1 VQPLRTHVRNV
12 ADLGQAEYCPPLDS
26 ALFAAIAADYDLSN
40 ETSVQEARVTLDALK
55 ESAQAEEGTEFDA
68 SGSWGHDI
76 AQDGPEASRTT
87 TKTNTSTANDI
98 EATGT
103 SQALSSLNLADIGS
117 ETSSVD
123 GGHEDVDLE
132 SLDHETKVSVL
143 KQLCPLLSDF
153 TVSHTLTKYD
163 DKFARAV
170 DDLLNQNYLAS
181 TSDGESDYGISNK
194 GIDAFSEDNIRRRGR
209 KGKKKGT
216 NVKMAVDAKSG
227 FLPSS
232 DTSAVSSTNQWQT
245 ATEDIDFVT
254 LHSGLPATLVRSAY
268 YKNHTSVSET
278 IAYFLRD
285 IMKSTSRISSSDST
299 VQVHAVDL
307 GRDFPGVASDY
318 LTALIRLTHPS
329 MTSAYEL
336 AKALTTKKRSNATST
351 TVVPQYTALS
361 LSDDEYEVAGMQRP
375 RSSSPALG
383 LLSHATASGLAAS
396 HTVNHRAV
404 MAQAQAA
411 YRKSRSDR
419 LMSGAAAYYSQVGRD
434 HAAASRGYTS
444 AAADALVKSQST
456 SEQIDLHGVYVEDAV
471 RIAKRSVE
479 TWWNGLGES
488 RVNGRVG
495 AADRAR
501 GFSIV
506 TGVGKHSEGGRG
518 KINPAVSKMLKAEGW
533 RFENASGVIYV
544 QGRQRAV

>member
-1 VQPLRTHVRNV
+1 MQI
-12 ADLGQAEYCPPLDS
+12 ADADQAEYCPPLDS
-26 ALFAAIAADYDLSN
+26 ALFAAIAADYDLSDP
-40 ETSVQEARVTLDALK
+40 TSVQEAKVTLDALK
-55 ESAQAEEGTEFDA
+55 ESAQAEDGIDFDA
-68 SGSWGHDI
+68 SGSGGHDF
-76 AQDGPEASRTT
+76 AQDDPQTSQTN
-87 TKTNTSTANDI
+87 TKTDGSTDV
-98 EATGT
+98 
-103 SQALSSLNLADIGS
+103 SQTLSGLNLADIGS
-117 ETSSVD
+117 ETSSLD
-123 GGHEDVDLE
+123 GSHEDVDLE
-132 SLDHETKVSVL
+132 SLDHDTKVSVL
-143 KQLCPLLSDF
+143 KQLCPLLSEF

-163 DKFARAV
+163 DKFARTV

-181 TSDGESDYGISNK
+181 TSEGESDYGISNK
-194 GIDAFSEDNIRRRGR
+194 GIDAFSEDNVRRRGR

-216 NVKMAVDAKSG
+216 NAKMYADDTKLDPLAS
-227 FLPSS
+227 PRSNSASS
-232 DTSAVSSTNQWQT
+232 VNQWQT

-254 LHSGLPATLVRSAY
+254 LHSGLPSTLVRSAY

-285 IMKSTSRISSSDST
+285 IMKSTSRISSSDPT
-299 VQVHAVDL
+299 VQAHAVDL
-307 GRDFPGVASDY
+307 GREFPGVASDY

-329 MTSAYEL
+329 MTSASEL
-336 AKALTTKKRSNATST
+336 AKALTTKKRSNLTSSS
-351 TVVPQYTALS
+351 VVPQYAALS

-375 RSSSPALG
+375 RSSSPALD
-383 LLSHATASGLAAS
+383 LLSHSTASGLAAS
-396 HTVNHRAV
+396 STANHRAV

-456 SEQIDLHGVYVEDAV
+456 SGQIDLHGVYVDDAV

-479 TWWNGLGES
+479 TWWSNMGES
-488 RVNGRVG
+488 RVNGRIG

-506 TGVGKHSEGGRG
+506 TGVGKHSEGGRA

-533 RFENASGVIYV
+533 RIENASGVIHV
-544 QGRQRAV
+544 QGRQRGV